1 MPTSRLWGKTMKH
14 NVNAIAAIA
23 YRDLIKFFRDRP
35 RLISTFVFPVVFITM
50 LGGSLQASFGNN
62 SGFNFLPFVFTGVFA
77 QTLFQSSTM
86 GIVSIL
92 DDREN
97 DFSQEVFVSP
107 ISRYSIVFGKIL
119 GESLVAIAQGL
130 GIVVLGLIIGV
141 QLSLGQLMWMSIV
154 ALIVCLFGGSFGLI
168 IISNFQTRRTADMLF
183 NFVMLPQFFLGGVF
197 APMKNLPIYLEV
209 LSRLA
214 PMRYAVDL
222 TRNAYYD
229 RLPEKSAVILADP
242 LVNLAIMGAAFALFL
257 VIGTF
262 LFVRNERNR

>member
-1 MPTSRLWGKTMKH
+1 MTH
-14 NVNAIAAIA
+14 NLNVIAALA
-23 YRDLIKFFRDRP
+23 YRDLLKFVRDRP
-35 RLISTFVFPVVFITM
+35 RLLSTFIFPVVFITM
-50 LGGSLQASFGNN
+50 LGGSLQASFGNS
-62 SGFNFLPFVFTGVFA
+62 SGYDFLPFVFTGVFA
-77 QTLFQSSTM
+77 QTMFQSSTM
-86 GIVSIL
+86 GMVSIL

-130 GIVVLGLIIGV
+130 GIIVLGLIIGV
-141 QLSLGQLMWMSIV
+141 QLSLTQLMWMGVV

-168 IISNFQTRRTADMLF
+168 IISNFQSRRTADMLF

-197 APMKNLPIYLEV
+197 APLKNVHGILDV

-222 TRNAYYD
+222 TRNAYYGGMA
-229 RLPEKSAVILADP
+229 EESAVILANP
-242 LVNLAIMGAAFALFL
+242 VVNLLIMGAAFGLFL
-257 VIGTF
+257 V
-262 LFVRNERNR
+262 